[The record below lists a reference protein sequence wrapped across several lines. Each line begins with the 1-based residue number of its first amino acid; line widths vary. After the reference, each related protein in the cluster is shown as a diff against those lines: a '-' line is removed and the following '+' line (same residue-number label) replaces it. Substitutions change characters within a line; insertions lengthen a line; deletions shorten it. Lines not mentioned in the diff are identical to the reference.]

1 MEVIIRKAQLCDIPE
16 IYEMNNTLN
25 DEVGSTIEYMKKSL
39 ESNNEIVLV
48 AVRDKKAIGFICGQ
62 IYSSICC
69 SKGVQCE
76 VTELFVSEEFRK
88 QGVASELIAH
98 LECEFEKN
106 NVLEIFIQT
115 GKKNINAQKLYEKS
129 GYTNTERIVYRK
141 KYY

>member
-69 SKGVQCE
+69 SKG
-76 VTELFVSEEFRK
+76 
-88 QGVASELIAH
+88 
-98 LECEFEKN
+98 
-106 NVLEIFIQT
+106 
-115 GKKNINAQKLYEKS
+115 
-129 GYTNTERIVYRK
+129 
-141 KYY
+141 